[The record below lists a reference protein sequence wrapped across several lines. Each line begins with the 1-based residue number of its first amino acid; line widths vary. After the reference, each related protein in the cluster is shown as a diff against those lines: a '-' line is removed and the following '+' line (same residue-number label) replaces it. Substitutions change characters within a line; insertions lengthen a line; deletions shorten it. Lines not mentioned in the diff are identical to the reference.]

1 MLECNTQ
8 DHNYVS
14 VLNFPLSMGGNGC
27 VTRVTQSPKCYHS
40 NEYGT
45 NPDPN
50 HKTYTYL
57 T

>member
-1 MLECNTQ
+1 MTECNMQ

-40 NEYGT
+40 NEKGI